1 VKGFSTANLID
12 RQIHGRS
19 SNETGSYLDAL
30 DSPPENFID
39 ASWRGDAIVR
49 RCRDAGR
56 HELCKRTGAMS
67 TANATTPGGWMKT
80 LLRWALRRWLRVEV
94 TGDVTALSGRRV
106 LIVAN
111 HPSAYDGLLLA
122 LCLPV
127 SPVVV
132 LPREDKRH
140 WLMRLA
146 AGFIEHQSW
155 DMNHPMTVKK
165 VLRLLEQG
173 RPVALFPEG
182 RVARAG
188 NVMKIYEGAA
198 LIAFRSGA
206 MLVPVHLEGARHG
219 FSHGLSGGRVSLR
232 VHPAVRVDTPA
243 GCGPRQRREL
253 GARELGRIMQAATF
267 HSHVPKGL
275 FDAFLDAVEREGR
288 RTEILEDMNEEPKTY
303 GELLKAS
310 LAIGRWIG
318 RRTDAGE
325 TVGVLLPNL
334 FVSVGV
340 VLALQCKGRVP
351 AMLNYTGGPR
361 GIEASR
367 AAAALK
373 TVITSRRFVEQ
384 AALEPLIAVLGGVNI
399 LYVEDI
405 RAQFGILDKLWL
417 MAWAL
422 HFPRRVRVPVNPHAS
437 AAILFTSGS
446 EGKPKG
452 VALSHAGI
460 QANILQIR
468 TVIDFT
474 PADKVLNALPMYHAY
489 SFTAGVMLCLLTG
502 TRLFLY
508 ISPLRYRAI
517 PEIAYRRDA
526 TYLFGTSTFLG
537 FYARHAHAGDFGT
550 LRYVISGGEKLG
562 EDVAKL
568 WQEKFGLRIFEG
580 YGGTECTVISLS
592 TPLSYRPGCVGRVL
606 PGLETRLEPMDGID
620 RGGVLHVRGPSVM
633 LGYLQNDAPGQ
644 VQPPGS
650 VFGEGWHRT
659 GDVVDIDEDGF
670 VRIAGR
676 VKRFAK
682 IAGEMVSL
690 DQVERVAAAVSP
702 AHQHA
707 AVLKL
712 EAAGGETTVLFTTD
726 PTLHRGLLQK
736 GARASGAPDLA
747 VARGIIRVAEIP
759 LLGNGKTDYVRLMDL
774 VNDTALWNTRAGEPV
789 QSIPSPAR
797 S

>member
-1 VKGFSTANLID
+1 
-12 RQIHGRS
+12 
-19 SNETGSYLDAL
+19 
-30 DSPPENFID
+30 
-39 ASWRGDAIVR
+39 
-49 RCRDAGR
+49 
-56 HELCKRTGAMS
+56 
-67 TANATTPGGWMKT
+67 MKT
-80 LLRWALRRWLRVEV
+80 LLRWALRYWLKVEV
-94 TGDVTALSGRRV
+94 TGDTSAFSERRV
-106 LIVAN
+106 VIIAN
-111 HPSAYDGLLLA
+111 HPSALDALLLA

-127 SPVVV
+127 RPVVV
-132 LPREDKRH
+132 MPREDKRH
-140 WLMRLA
+140 WLMRLCSA
-146 AGFIEHQSW
+146 FIEHQTW

-165 VLRLLEQG
+165 VLRLIEQG

-188 NVMKIYEGAA
+188 NVMKIYESAA
-198 LIAFRSGA
+198 LIAFKSGA
-206 MLVPVHLEGARHG
+206 TLVPVHIESARHA
-219 FSHGLSGGRVSLR
+219 FAHGLAGGRVTLR
-232 VHPAVRVDTPA
+232 VHPPAHVDTPS
-243 GCGPRQRREL
+243 GFGPRARREL
-253 GARELGRIMQAATF
+253 GARELARIMQAATF

-275 FDAFLDAVEREGR
+275 YDAFLDAVDREGR
-288 RTEILEDMNEEPKTY
+288 DTEILEDMNEEPKTY
-303 GELLKAS
+303 GDLLKAS
-310 LAIGRWIG
+310 LAIGRWVG
-318 RRTDAGE
+318 RHTEPGE

-351 AMLNYTGGPR
+351 AMLNYTSGAR
-361 GIEASR
+361 GIESSR
-367 AAAALK
+367 ASAALK

-384 AALEPLIAVLGGVNI
+384 AGLGPLIAVLGGIDI

-405 RAQFGILDKLWL
+405 RAQFGVLDKLWL
-417 MAWAL
+417 VTWAMR
-422 HFPRRVRVPVNPHAS
+422 FPRSVRVPVNPHAP
-437 AAILFTSGS
+437 AVVLFTSGS

-474 PADKVLNALPMYHAY
+474 PSDKVLNALPMYHAY

-502 TRLFLY
+502 TQLFLY

-537 FYARHAHAGDFGT
+537 FYARNANTADFGT

-562 EDVAKL
+562 EDVTRL
-568 WQEKFGLRIFEG
+568 WLEKFGLRIFEG
-580 YGGTECTVISLS
+580 YGATECTVISLA
-592 TPLSYRPGCVGRVL
+592 TPLAHRPGYVGRVL
-606 PGLETRLEPMDGID
+606 PGLEAKLEPMEGIE

-633 LGYLQNDAPGQ
+633 LGYMQHDAPGQ
-644 VQPPGS
+644 VQPLGS
-650 VFGEGWHRT
+650 TLGEGWHRT
-659 GDVVDIDEDGF
+659 GDVVEIDDDGF

-690 DQVERVAAAVSP
+690 DQVERVAVAASP

-712 EAAGGETTVLFTTD
+712 EAAGGETTALFTTD
-726 PTLHRGLLQK
+726 PTLHRGRLQK
-736 GARASGAPDLA
+736 AARAMGSQDLA
-747 VARGIIRVAEIP
+747 VARNIIRVGEIP

-774 VNDTALWNTRAGEPV
+774 VNDSALWNTRVGEEK
-789 QSIPSPAR
+789 
-797 S
+797 